1 MDHILYFEY
10 IIKKHK
16 VLNDY
21 RPIRIYVNKIENKI
35 LFKTKTGFF
44 LTLFTLETMKL
55 YGSTKNKITK
65 DENGGNYWS
74 SISAL

>member
-1 MDHILYFEY
+1 MKNLNYQMDHILYFEY

-65 DENGGNYWS
+65 DENSGNY
-74 SISAL
+74 